1 MKELRNLGLAP
12 RANNLLFRQGRTGLE
27 DVIKGPLLNLA
38 CSPEAE
44 TLLRTIKGE
53 LSNLWATRPQR
64 FLASVKLYTENR
76 PAHSNSNQASIGHPE
91 VPTVHMRFS
100 EEGSGDFEWI
110 FDGSQPCYRQVPI
123 MAHYHIIG
131 TPEPSLYH

>member
-12 RANNLLFRQGRTGLE
+12 RANNLLLRQGRTGLE

-44 TLLRTIKGE
+44 TLLRIIRAE

-64 FLASVKLYTENR
+64 FLASVKLYIEDR
-76 PAHSNSNQASIGHPE
+76 PARSNSNQASNGHLE
-91 VPTVHMRFS
+91 ASTVRVRFS
-100 EEGSGDFEWI
+100 EEGTGRFEWI
-110 FDGSQPCYRQVPI
+110 FDGSQLRYRPVPI
-123 MAHYHIIG
+123 TAHYHIIV
-131 TPEPSLYH
+131 TPEPSL